1 MNFRE
6 YANTETSALIER
18 LTAAADAATRN
29 AIQEVRSSADAEI
42 ERLRADVDGLRQD
55 ADKQGQQIASLVAD
69 AEGLRAQLEA
79 ETARAA
85 EALTQLDAAAAEAQN
100 TWQTHEALVHDL
112 TSQLEAARL
121 ETQREAARAAAVEG
135 MLHEAQASALVH
147 RQQTEDANALADGL
161 QTGMSSLR
169 AQRQDA
175 STLLSQ
181 SIDAFDALATA
192 ATLDE
197 LFTKL
202 VQQMAAQFPRVVI
215 FRRKGQR
222 LEGDLATGLEESVD
236 LADFTIAMTADS
248 IITTAATQGVYEYAN
263 AEQLRDSHH
272 LAGEIP
278 SFAVAAPL
286 VFQGETLAVVYADTR
301 QQDKSEAH
309 AAFAGVLAAHTNVL
323 LSRLTQELKIARE
336 LREYAQ
342 MLLHEAEEMFVADT
356 KEGRSESDRLRRL
369 RDTIDFG
376 RQLYAQRAAL
386 EGPGA
391 AGLLE
396 EEIASL
402 VEMNPPRA
410 FTTALADALAE
421 MPVAR

>member
-18 LTAAADAATRN
+18 LTAAADAATQH
-29 AIQEVRSSADAEI
+29 AVHEVRTSTDVEI
-42 ERLRADVDGLRQD
+42 ERLRAQV
-55 ADKQGQQIASLVAD
+55 D
-69 AEGLRAQLEA
+69 AEAARASEALAQLE
-79 ETARAA
+79 
-85 EALTQLDAAAAEAQN
+85 AAAAEAHGI
-100 TWQTHEALVHDL
+100 WQANEAVLVDL
-112 TSQLEAARL
+112 RAQLASAQSGMQAEANRAGLL
-121 ETQREAARAAAVEG
+121 EG
-135 MLHEAQASALVH
+135 LLHEAQSSAAIQ
-147 RQQTEDANALADGL
+147 RQQTEDAHALADGL
-161 QTGMSSLR
+161 QTGMSTLR
-169 AQRQDA
+169 EQRQHVT
-175 STLLSQ
+175 TLLTE

-192 ATLDE
+192 STLDE

-215 FRRKGQR
+215 FRRKGHK
-222 LEGDLATGLEESVD
+222 LEGDLGTGLDESVD
-236 LADFTIAMTADS
+236 LADFTIAMSADS
-248 IITTAATQGVYEYAN
+248 IVTTAATQGVHEYAT
-263 AEQLRDSHH
+263 ADQLRDAHR
-272 LAGEIP
+272 LPGELP
-278 SFAVAAPL
+278 AFAVAAPL
-286 VFQGETLAVVYADTR
+286 VFQGETLAVLYADTL
-301 QQDKSEAH
+301 QHDKGEAH
-309 AAFAGVLAAHTNVL
+309 AGFAGVLAAHTNVL

-356 KEGRSESDRLRRL
+356 NEGRSDADRLRRL

-391 AGLLE
+391 AGLLQ

-402 VEMNPPRA
+402 IDIDPPRA

>member
-1 MNFRE
+1 
-6 YANTETSALIER
+6 
-18 LTAAADAATRN
+18 
-29 AIQEVRSSADAEI
+29 
-42 ERLRADVDGLRQD
+42 
-55 ADKQGQQIASLVAD
+55 
-69 AEGLRAQLEA
+69 
-79 ETARAA
+79 
-85 EALTQLDAAAAEAQN
+85 
-100 TWQTHEALVHDL
+100 
-112 TSQLEAARL
+112 
-121 ETQREAARAAAVEG
+121 
-135 MLHEAQASALVH
+135 MLQEAQADALTH
-147 RQQTEDANALADGL
+147 RQQREEANALADGL
-161 QTGMSSLR
+161 QTGMSTLR
-169 AQRQDA
+169 AQRQE
-175 STLLSQ
+175 SSVLLTE

-222 LEGDLATGLEESVD
+222 LEGDLGTGLEDSVD
-236 LADFTIAMTADS
+236 LADFTVAMSADS
-248 IITTAATQGVYEYAN
+248 IITTAATQGVYESAT
-263 AEQLRDSHH
+263 AETLADSHR
-272 LAGEIP
+272 LPGQVP

-301 QQDKSEAH
+301 QHDKGEAH

-396 EEIASL
+396 EEITSL
-402 VEMNPPRA
+402 VHSDQPRA

-421 MPVAR
+421 MPLAR

>member
-6 YANTETSALIER
+6 YANTETSAFIER
-18 LTAAADAATRN
+18 LIAAADAATQN
-29 AIQEVRSSADAEI
+29 AIHEVRTSADAEI
-42 ERLRADVDGLRQD
+42 ERLRPTPTGFDRTLSNCARNSTPKPRARRRRWRSSMRRPAKRRTPGRPTKRSCRTSSQSLNPLAPKRRDMP
-55 ADKQGQQIASLVAD
+55 IASPSSR
-69 AEGLRAQLEA
+69 GCFRK
-79 ETARAA
+79 
-85 EALTQLDAAAAEAQN
+85 
-100 TWQTHEALVHDL
+100 
-112 TSQLEAARL
+112 
-121 ETQREAARAAAVEG
+121 
-135 MLHEAQASALVH
+135 H
-147 RQQTEDANALADGL
+147 RPTRFAHGL
-161 QTGMSSLR
+161 QTEMSTQR
-169 AQRQDA
+169 AQRQEPSA
-175 STLLSQ
+175 LLSE

-192 ATLDE
+192 TTLDE

-222 LEGDLATGLEESVD
+222 LEGDLGTGLEESVD
-236 LADFTIAMTADS
+236 LADFTIAMSADS
-248 IITTAATQGVYEYAN
+248 IITTAATQGVYESAT
-263 AEQLRDSHH
+263 AEQLADSHR
-272 LAGEIP
+272 LPGEVP

-301 QQDKSEAH
+301 QHDKGEAH

-402 VEMNPPRA
+402 VHTAPTRA

-421 MPVAR
+421 MPLAR

>member
-1 MNFRE
+1 
-6 YANTETSALIER
+6 
-18 LTAAADAATRN
+18 
-29 AIQEVRSSADAEI
+29 
-42 ERLRADVDGLRQD
+42 
-55 ADKQGQQIASLVAD
+55 
-69 AEGLRAQLEA
+69 
-79 ETARAA
+79 
-85 EALTQLDAAAAEAQN
+85 
-100 TWQTHEALVHDL
+100 
-112 TSQLEAARL
+112 
-121 ETQREAARAAAVEG
+121 
-135 MLHEAQASALVH
+135 MLQEAQANALTH
-147 RQQTEDANALADGL
+147 RQQREEANALTDGL
-161 QTGMSSLR
+161 QTGMSTLR
-169 AQRQDA
+169 AQRQESSA
-175 STLLSQ
+175 LLSE

-222 LEGDLATGLEESVD
+222 LEGDLGTGLEESVD
-236 LADFTIAMTADS
+236 LADFTIAMSADS
-248 IITTAATQGVYEYAN
+248 IITTAATQGVYEFAT
-263 AEQLRDSHH
+263 AEQLADSHR
-272 LAGEIP
+272 LPGEVP

-301 QQDKSEAH
+301 QHDKGEAH

-391 AGLLE
+391 AGLLQ

-402 VEMNPPRA
+402 VHSDPPRA
-410 FTTALADALAE
+410 FTIALADALAE
-421 MPVAR
+421 MPVAADRDARCQGAGVRG